1 MDMINIGYS
10 GASTAQVE
18 LNVTAQ
24 NTANAMTDGYTRQV
38 AVTSTIG
45 ASSGSSNS
53 AGNGVQVDSIRRVSN
68 QYQVNQVWYAASDYG
83 YYNTQQEYLTQLETV
98 LSDDNS
104 SLSGGFDNFFSALNA
119 ATTSPDDS
127 ALREQVISESGALAL
142 RVDNTLDYIDSQS
155 SEIVS
160 QEQAMVA
167 QVNTLTSGIASYNQQ
182 ITEAEAN
189 GDNASALY
197 DARDQM
203 VEQLSGIMDVQ
214 VNIDDEGNYD
224 VTLQN
229 GQPLVSGQESSTIEL
244 DTNADGTQSMS
255 LTFAG
260 TTSSMDTDTGGSM
273 GALFDYQNEVLTPL
287 TGTINSMAEQF
298 ADAVNTQLAQGYD
311 LNGNPGE
318 PLFIYDENSSDGPL
332 EVNPDITA
340 DELAF
345 SSSPDESGNSD
356 NLQALIN
363 ISTEPLDIDGLGSVT
378 VGEACS
384 SIISNIG
391 IYSQQNQTE
400 AEAAANVYS
409 EAQNQQSSVSGVSMD
424 EEAVNLITYQQI
436 YEANLKVISTGADIF
451 DSVLEMCS

>member
-24 NTANAMTDGYTRQV
+24 NTANAMTTGYTRQV
-38 AVTSTIG
+38 AEISTIG
-45 ASSGSSNS
+45 ASGGSPNS
-53 AGNGVQVDSIRRVSN
+53 AGNGVQVDNIRRVSN

-83 YYNTQQEYLTQLETV
+83 YYSTQQGYLSQLEAV

-104 SLSGGFDNFFSALNA
+104 SLSGGFDNFFAALNE

-127 ALREQVISESGALAL
+127 ALREQVISEAGALSL
-142 RVDNTLDYIDSQS
+142 RIDNTLDYVDSQS
-155 SEIVS
+155 TEIIS
-160 QEQAMVA
+160 QQQAMVS
-167 QVNTLTSGIASYNQQ
+167 QINTLTSGIASYNQQ
-182 ITEAEAN
+182 IAQAEAN

-203 VEQLSGIMDVQ
+203 VEELSGMMDVQ
-214 VNIDDEGNYD
+214 VNIDDQGNYN
-224 VTLQN
+224 VTLKN
-229 GQPLVSGQESSTIEL
+229 GQPLVSGQQSSTIALE
-244 DTNADGTQSMS
+244 TNADGTSTMS

-260 TTSSMDTDTGGSM
+260 TTSTMTTDTGGSL
-273 GALFDYQNEVLTPL
+273 GALFDYQNDVLTPL
-287 TGTINSMAEQF
+287 TDTINSMASQF
-298 ADAVNTQLAQGYD
+298 ADAVNNQLAQGYD

-318 PLFIYDENSSDGPL
+318 PLFIYDASNADGPL
-332 EVNPDITA
+332 TVNPNITA

-363 ISTEPLDIDGLGSVT
+363 ISTEPLEIANLGSVT
-378 VGEACS
+378 VGQACS

-400 AEAAANVYS
+400 VDAASNVYS
-409 EAQNQQSSVSGVSMD
+409 AAQNQQSSVSGVSMD

-436 YEANLKVISTGADIF
+436 YEANLKVISAGAEIF

>member
-24 NTANAMTDGYTRQV
+24 NTANAMTTGYTRQV
-38 AVTSTIG
+38 AEISTIG
-45 ASSGSSNS
+45 ASGGSPNS

-83 YYNTQQEYLTQLETV
+83 YYSTQQGYLTQLEAV

-104 SLSGGFDNFFSALNA
+104 SLSGGFDNFFAALNE

-127 ALREQVISESGALAL
+127 ALREQVISEAGALSL
-142 RVDNTLDYIDSQS
+142 RIDNTLDYIDSQS
-155 SEIVS
+155 TEIIS
-160 QEQAMVA
+160 QQQAMVS
-167 QVNTLTSGIASYNQQ
+167 QINTLTSGIASYNQQ
-182 ITEAEAN
+182 IAQAEAN

-203 VEQLSGIMDVQ
+203 VEELSGMMDVQ
-214 VNIDDEGNYD
+214 VNIDDQGNYN
-224 VTLQN
+224 VTLKN
-229 GQPLVSGQESSTIEL
+229 GQPLVSGQQSSTIALE
-244 DTNADGTQSMS
+244 TNADG
-255 LTFAG
+255 
-260 TTSSMDTDTGGSM
+260 
-273 GALFDYQNEVLTPL
+273 PL
-287 TGTINSMAEQF
+287 T
-298 ADAVNTQLAQGYD
+298 
-311 LNGNPGE
+311 
-318 PLFIYDENSSDGPL
+318 
-332 EVNPDITA
+332 VNPDITA

-363 ISTEPLDIDGLGSVT
+363 ISTEPLEIANLGSVT
-378 VGEACS
+378 VGQACS

-400 AEAAANVYS
+400 VDAASNVYS

-436 YEANLKVISTGADIF
+436 YEANLKVISAGAEIF

>member
-38 AVTSTIG
+38 AITSTIG

-104 SLSGGFDNFFSALNA
+104 SLSGGFDNFFAALNA

-127 ALREQVISESGALAL
+127 ALCEQVISESGALAL

-167 QVNTLTSGIASYNQQ
+167 QVNTLTSGIAGYNQQ
-182 ITEAEAN
+182 IAEAEAN

-260 TTSSMDTDTGGSM
+260 TTSSMNTETGGSL
-273 GALFDYQNEVLTPL
+273 GALFDYQNKVLTPL

-363 ISTEPLDIDGLGSVT
+363 ISTEPLDIEGLGSVT